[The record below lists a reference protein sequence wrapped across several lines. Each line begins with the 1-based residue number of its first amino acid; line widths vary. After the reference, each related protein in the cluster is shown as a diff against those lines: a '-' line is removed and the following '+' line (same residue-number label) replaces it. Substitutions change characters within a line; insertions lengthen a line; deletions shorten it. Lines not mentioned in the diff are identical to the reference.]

1 MNAALRDELLA
12 MEAEDR
18 RVRAA
23 LLAEGS
29 LGDGYHPR
37 MAEVHNRNADRL
49 SAIIDRHGWPG
60 RGLVGEDAARA
71 ARFVLQH
78 AIGQPAL
85 QRRGLVLLREAAAR
99 GEASPIGV
107 AMLED
112 RIAFFEGRP
121 QRYGT
126 QYDWD
131 ERGELAPWTIE
142 DEAGVD
148 ERRRAVGLP
157 PLAENTRRLREEAAR
172 DGEGPPP
179 DWRKRRDEREAWARK
194 VGWRA

>member
-1 MNAALRDELLA
+1 MNEALRDELLA

-18 RVRAA
+18 RARAA
-23 LLAEGS
+23 LLAEGA
-29 LGDGYHPR
+29 LFDGYHPR

-71 ARFVLQH
+71 AWFVLQH

-99 GEASPIGV
+99 GEASPTGA

-131 ERGELAPWTIE
+131 ERGELAPWVIE

-157 PLAENTRRLREEAAR
+157 PLAENTRRLREETAR
-172 DGEGPPP
+172 GGEGPPR
-179 DWRKRRDEREAWARK
+179 DWQKRRAEFEAWARQ

>member
-1 MNAALRDELLA
+1 MNDALRDELLA
-12 MEAEDR
+12 MEEEDR

-29 LGDGYHPR
+29 LFDGYHPR

-60 RGLVGEDAARA
+60 RGLVGEDGARA
-71 ARFVLQH
+71 AWFVLQH

-85 QRRGLVLLREAAAR
+85 QRRGLVLLRQAAAR
-99 GEASPIGV
+99 GEASAVGV

-131 ERGELAPWTIE
+131 ERGELVPWAIE

-148 ERRRAVGLP
+148 ERRREVGLP
-157 PLAENTRRLREEAAR
+157 PLAENTRRMREATAR
-172 DGEGPPP
+172 AGEGPPR
-179 DWRKRRDEREAWARK
+179 DWKKRREEMEAWARQ

>member
-1 MNAALRDELLA
+1 MNDALRDELLA

-18 RVRAA
+18 RVRAE
-23 LLAEGS
+23 LMAEGA

-49 SAIIDRHGWPG
+49 SAIIEQHGWPG

-71 ARFVLQH
+71 AWFVLQH
-78 AIGQPAL
+78 AIGQPAF

-99 GEASPIGV
+99 GDASPIGV

-157 PLAENTRRLREEAAR
+157 PLAENTRRLREQAAGEEPPR
-172 DGEGPPP
+172 D
-179 DWRKRRDEREAWARK
+179 WKKRRDEMEAWARQ

>member
-1 MNAALRDELLA
+1 MNDALRDELLA

-23 LLAEGS
+23 LLAEGV

-49 SAIIDRHGWPG
+49 SAIVEQHGWPG

-71 ARFVLQH
+71 AWFVLQH
-78 AIGQPAL
+78 AIGQPAF

-99 GEASPIGV
+99 GDASPIGV

-121 QRYGT
+121 QRYGS
-126 QYDWD
+126 
-131 ERGELAPWTIE
+131 R
-142 DEAGVD
+142 
-148 ERRRAVGLP
+148 
-157 PLAENTRRLREEAAR
+157 
-172 DGEGPPP
+172 
-179 DWRKRRDEREAWARK
+179 
-194 VGWRA
+194 

>member
-1 MNAALRDELLA
+1 MNEALRDELLA

-23 LLAEGS
+23 LIAEGA

-71 ARFVLQH
+71 AWFVLQH

-99 GEASPIGV
+99 GDASAIGV

-131 ERGELAPWTIE
+131 ERGELAPWAIE

-157 PLAENTRRLREEAAR
+157 PLAENTHRLREEAAR
-172 DGEGPPP
+172 AGEGPPR
-179 DWRKRRDEREAWARK
+179 DWKKRRAEMEAWARQ

>member
-1 MNAALRDELLA
+1 MNEALRDELLA

-18 RVRAA
+18 RVRAE
-23 LLAEGS
+23 LIAEGL

-60 RGLVGEDAARA
+60 HSLVGEDAARA
-71 ARFVLQH
+71 AWFVLQH

-99 GEASPIGV
+99 GDASPIGP

-126 QYDWD
+126 QYGWD
-131 ERGELAPWTIE
+131 ESGELAPWTIE

-157 PLAENTRRLREEAAR
+157 PLAENTRRLREQSAR
-172 DGEGPPP
+172 DGEAPPR
-179 DWRKRRDEREAWARK
+179 DWKRRREEMEAWARQ